1 MKPLSRE
8 WLKAARDDLAVI
20 EKIAS
25 EASLSH
31 MVAFHAQQ
39 CIEKSFK
46 ALGEE
51 RSLELPKIHKLKTLS
66 ERVGIDLSSLGNSE
80 DYLHQLDELYIESR
94 YPGDFG
100 LLPNGKPSLEDAQ
113 EFHRFAESVYSMI
126 ESTLNQ

>member
-1 MKPLSRE
+1 MKSLSQE
-8 WLKAARDDLAVI
+8 WLKAANDDLAVI
-20 EKIAS
+20 EKIVS
-25 EASLSH
+25 EESLSH

-39 CIEKSFK
+39 CIEKSLK

-66 ERVGIDLSSLGNSE
+66 ERIGIDLSSCEHAE
-80 DYLHQLDELYIESR
+80 DYLHLLDELYIDSR

-113 EFHRFAESVYSMI
+113 EFYQFAKSVYAII
-126 ESTLNQ
+126 EKILKQ